1 MLRRQARERREYI
14 YRKSLEQQERLL
26 FERKQKVRQLLAA
39 GKPIPKDLQG
49 NGDKDIRKL
58 ARDLPLDEGQAEPSN
73 SIDDEYSLAG
83 QYDPKVLIT
92 TSRDSSSRLAQF
104 SKEIRLAIPNSTRL
118 NRGGYTIKELASACR
133 SNAITDLV
141 LLHEHRGIPDAM
153 IVSHF
158 PHGPTVMFTLHNVTL
173 RHEVD
178 AHGNSTVSE
187 QYPHLILEGFNSK
200 LGDRIKNVLKFLFPV
215 PKPDAKRVMTFANER
230 DFISFRWVFRL
241 QIKRLKGSLFS
252 STATMSLSRCHIGK
266 CSWLRLDL
274 DSR

>member
-1 MLRRQARERREYI
+1 MLRRQTRERREYI

-39 GKPIPKDLQG
+39 GKPIPKELQG
-49 NGDKDIRKL
+49 NGDKDDIRKL

-104 SKEIRLAIPNSTRL
+104 SKEMRLAIPNSTRL

-133 SNAITDLV
+133 SNAITDLIV
-141 LLHEHRGIPDAM
+141 LHEHRGIPDAM

-178 AHGNSTVSE
+178 AHGSSTVSE

-200 LGDRIKNVLKFLFPV
+200 LGDRIKNVLKYLFPV
-215 PKPDAKRVMTFANER
+215 PKEDAKRVMTFANER
-230 DFISFRWVFRL
+230 DFISFRWVTFIELRAAVFAD
-241 QIKRLKGSLFS
+241 SL
-252 STATMSLSRCHIGK
+252 
-266 CSWLRLDL
+266 
-274 DSR
+274 

>member
-26 FERKQKVRQLLAA
+26 YERKQKVRQLLAA
-39 GKPIPKDLQG
+39 GKPIPRDLQE
-49 NGDKDIRKL
+49 GDERKRGSGDLRQL

-104 SKEIRLAIPNSTRL
+104 SKEIRLAIPNSARL
-118 NRGGYTIKELASACR
+118 NRGGYTMKELASACR
-133 SNAITDLV
+133 SNGISDLIV
-141 LLHEHRGIPDAM
+141 LHEHRGVPDAM
-153 IVSHF
+153 VVSHF

-173 RHEVD
+173 RHEVN

-187 QYPHLILEGFNSK
+187 QYPHLIMEGFNSK
-200 LGDRIKNVLKFLFPV
+200 LGDRVKNCLKYLFPV
-215 PKPDAKRVMTFANER
+215 PKEDAKRVMTFANER
-230 DFISFRWVFRL
+230 DFISFRWVLTSFPR
-241 QIKRLKGSLFS
+241 
-252 STATMSLSRCHIGK
+252 
-266 CSWLRLDL
+266 
-274 DSR
+274 